1 MAKSINSVTILG
13 NLVRVPEIRTT
24 SWGTNTAYLPLA
36 LNSDYKNKESGEW
49 VKKVDYVD
57 IQLMG
62 TLADSYVPQL
72 TVGQPIAVSGKLKT
86 YTQEIEGK
94 KISKMH
100 VIADKIVL
108 LQKADKLDSI
118 PHENTDV
125 IPF

>member
-24 SWGTNTAYLPLA
+24 SWGTNTCYLPLA

-57 IQLMG
+57 VQLMG

-72 TVGQPIAVSGKLKT
+72 TVGQPIAVSGKLKS
-86 YTQEIEGK
+86 YTQEIDGK